1 VVTLDPAQLDS
12 LRVFTGD
19 RCSELV
25 AGMIEDTGKLVAEL
39 PAAVA
44 RDDFSAVVEAAHR
57 GRNDALVV
65 GAREFGDVFAVL
77 QGAAR
82 KAQLGAVQE
91 AVERLQAM
99 WPATRAAIVDLLV
112 RPRSNS

>member
-1 VVTLDPAQLDS
+1 
-12 LRVFTGD
+12 
-19 RCSELV
+19 
-25 AGMIEDTGKLVAEL
+25 
-39 PAAVA
+39 
-44 RDDFSAVVEAAHR
+44 
-57 GRNDALVV
+57 VV
-65 GAREFGDVFAVL
+65 GASEFGDVFAVL
-77 QGAAR
+77 QTAAR